1 MQITNLEELSK
12 ASDREL
18 LSVLGMHALP
28 LLQDPVQTL
37 EEGRKGEYWT
47 TGPAVLGDEETFEH
61 RSFERIGKLFLRK
74 WSEQLAIAIC
84 DNDSLYRDL
93 QTKSLAQFGV
103 VVGLI
108 TAALTTSIPLLAP
121 YSGLIT
127 IMAVFIARSGR
138 EAFCKML
145 SELKESAQSTPSR

>member
-1 MQITNLEELSK
+1 M
-12 ASDREL
+12 
-18 LSVLGMHALP
+18 
-28 LLQDPVQTL
+28 
-37 EEGRKGEYWT
+37 
-47 TGPAVLGDEETFEH
+47 LGDEETFEH